1 MHPDHGSTGRR
12 IIHFLTQA
20 GHFIK
25 AESWEESSNLVD
37 GHIQQTFKKIGVCI
51 YNADAC
57 NIYVYIYIYV
67 CAYIDTCMYLNIYI
81 YKQFNRIRKKPCIGP
96 STIRKKI

>member
-57 NIYVYIYIYV
+57 NIYVYIYMCVHI
-67 CAYIDTCMYLNIYI
+67 
-81 YKQFNRIRKKPCIGP
+81 
-96 STIRKKI
+96 